1 MTRRLLL
8 IAVLVY
14 LSWLAMQA
22 IHELGHV
29 IAARLTGGEVVRV
42 VIHPL
47 AISRTDVA
55 PNPAP
60 LIVAWGGPV
69 VGVAVPLLIIVVGRC
84 WPSGCR
90 ARGYADFFVGFCL
103 IANGAYIGLG
113 SFGRVGD
120 AGDLQ
125 RHGSPQWLLIAFG
138 IVAISGGLFI
148 WHQALERRRQQPRVN
163 DPPKRHS
170 NGEC

>member
-29 IAARLTGGEVVRV
+29 VAAWLTGGAVVRV

-47 AISRTDVA
+47 AISRTDVT

-60 LIVAWGGPV
+60 LIVAWGGPI
-69 VGVAVPLLIIVVGRC
+69 VGAAVPLLMMLVGRC

-90 ARGYADFFVGFCL
+90 ARGYADFFTGFCL
-103 IANGAYIGLG
+103 IANGAYIGIG
-113 SFGRVGD
+113 SFDRVGD
-120 AGDLQ
+120 AGDLL
-125 RHGSPQWLLIAFG
+125 RHGSPQWLLVAFG
-138 IVAISGGLFI
+138 VAAISAGLFI
-148 WHQALERRRQQPRVN
+148 WHRALERSRQQPRVN
-163 DPPKRHS
+163 DPPERTQNDS
-170 NGEC
+170 P